1 MAKRITQTPEESM
14 LYRETMALVKRANQR
29 LLRMERL
36 TGEKGTFAS
45 KGLYD
50 ELSSSTVN
58 AVTKEGRISL
68 KKSYDTTQLRL
79 IKRATEEYLSDTTG
93 STTRG
98 VKKYTKQASEKMGA
112 NLSFSQASDI
122 FQVRYTY
129 QWIYEYFPGSE
140 FWADYGN
147 QAKKKQINEFAFVED
162 IFKDIKEQKENI
174 EDEEMR
180 QKLIRLYNYCRGD

>member
-1 MAKRITQTPEESM
+1 MAKRINQTPEESM
-14 LYRETMALVKRANQR
+14 LYRETMKLVKRANQR
-29 LLRMERL
+29 LVRMERL

-45 KGLYD
+45 RGLYD

-58 AVTKEGRISL
+58 AVTKKGRISL
-68 KKSYDTTQLRL
+68 KKSYNTEQLRL
-79 IKRATEEYLSDTTG
+79 IKRAAEEYLSDTTG

-98 VKKYTKQASEKMGA
+98 VKEYTKKASEKMGK

-122 FQVRYTY
+122 FQVRYYY

-162 IFKDIKEQKENI
+162 IFRDIKKENKI
-174 EDEEMR
+174 IKDEEMR